1 MGEITRTF
9 NCGNALLEYMITGEA
24 HEETLFFVHGAGA
37 SLEQYKDQ
45 HAYFSSKYKV
55 ISVSLRGHGNSTLP
69 VLINKET
76 FSLEKLRDDLIAL
89 MSHLN
94 LNDIHYI
101 GNSAGGIL
109 GYLLV
114 EKQPGRFK
122 SLVTF
127 GTTAEMT
134 LPKIL
139 TQLVAGIDKVMLR
152 YRREGYLRFTVR
164 HTSKVSTVQE
174 KVYEMFSKAI
184 DAIPHFRSHLGNYN
198 FLETVS
204 NMTCPYMLIESAHDT
219 DINRVLKS
227 TKAAMQ
233 KNKHAEIVTLND
245 AGHIANLDQPETFN
259 QILTG
264 FFERINTA

>member
-1 MGEITRTF
+1 MGEIRRTF
-9 NCGNALLEYMITGEA
+9 DCGDALLEYMITGEA
-24 HEETLFFVHGAGA
+24 HEETLLFVHGAGA
-37 SLEQYKDQ
+37 SLEQFKDQ

-55 ISVSLRGHGNSTLP
+55 ISVSLRGHGDSTLP

-94 LNDIHYI
+94 LNEIHYI

-109 GYLLV
+109 GYLLL
-114 EKQPGRFK
+114 EKQPKCIK

-127 GTTAEMT
+127 GTTAEMK
-134 LPKIL
+134 LSGFL
-139 TQLVAGIDKVMLR
+139 TQLVAGIDKVMIKSH
-152 YRREGYLRFTVR
+152 RERYLRFTAR
-164 HTSKVSTVQE
+164 HTSKVSTVQQ
-174 KVYEMFSKAI
+174 KVYEMFSKAV

-198 FLETVS
+198 FLEAVS
-204 NMTCPYMLIESAHDT
+204 RMTCPYLLIESAYDT

-227 TKAAMQ
+227 TKVAMQ
-233 KNKHAEIVTLND
+233 KNQHASIVTLSD
-245 AGHIANLDQPETFN
+245 AGHIANLDQPEAFN